1 MVGAAM
7 KKRDEE
13 IRCSREKAAVALR
26 SDAVGLF
33 VVVVVFVPFVQ
44 VLAASV
50 LLLRANI

>member
-13 IRCSREKAAVALR
+13 IRCSREEAAVALR

-33 VVVVVFVPFVQ
+33 AAVVFIPFVQ
-44 VLAASV
+44 ILAVSV